1 MSEVTQEMKDFAN
14 FMEMYV
20 EPTMAFIYYF
30 VAAIMGLAS
39 FVIDVATL
47 LVGLAG
53 FG

>member
-1 MSEVTQEMKDFAN
+1 MPEVTQEMKDFAN

-30 VAAIMGLAS
+30 AASIMGLVN